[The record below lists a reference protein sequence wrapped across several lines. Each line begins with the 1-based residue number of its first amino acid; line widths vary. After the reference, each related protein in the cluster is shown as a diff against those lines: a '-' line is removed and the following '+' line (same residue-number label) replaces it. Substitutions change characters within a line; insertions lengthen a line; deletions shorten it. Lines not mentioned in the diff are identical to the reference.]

1 MHQAFQI
8 DFDMVKECQKCG
20 YREKMYSSDPM
31 DSFVL
36 MTYHFE
42 LINELN
48 NLKEKDIIER
58 QKKG

>member
-1 MHQAFQI
+1 
-8 DFDMVKECQKCG
+8 
-20 YREKMYSSDPM
+20 MYSSDPM